1 MDKAD
6 LVRLL
11 HEVRLE
17 READLKA
24 RFDRSLSFAD
34 SLFDRWE
41 RAKRLG
47 FGEGSSIYDSALV
60 YGEVTVGPNTW
71 VGPYTLLD
79 GTGGG
84 LMIGSW
90 CSISTG
96 VHIYTHDTVL
106 KALSG
111 GKIAKRE
118 ASVRIGDC
126 VYIGGQC
133 IITAGV
139 TIGERCV
146 VAANSLVTKSVPPGT
161 IVGGT
166 PAKPFGRVEGEGENV
181 KLVFD
186 RKEAKARVRR

>member
-1 MDKAD
+1 MDSAD

-11 HEVRLE
+11 HNVRLQ
-17 READLKA
+17 REAELKA

-34 SLFDRWE
+34 AMFDRWE

-47 FGEGSSIYDSALV
+47 FGEGTSIYDSALV
-60 YGEVTVGPNTW
+60 YGDVRVGDNTW
-71 VGPYTLLD
+71 IGPYTLLD
-79 GTGGG
+79 GSGGG
-84 LMIGSW
+84 LRIGSS

-111 GKIAKRE
+111 GKIRKRE
-118 ASVRIGDC
+118 APVQIGDC

-133 IITAGV
+133 IVTAGV
-139 TIGERCV
+139 TIGDRCL
-146 VAANSLVTKSVPPGT
+146 VAANSLVTKNVPTGT

-166 PAKPFGRVEGEGENV
+166 PARRLGRVEGEGENV
-181 KLVFD
+181 KLVF
-186 RKEAKARVRR
+186 ERRSRLHTGR